1 MPREARL
8 HPTGRDEDIHVSLS
22 FLAHVSFPWGRKK
35 ALSNLP
41 PPDPASKHPNVS
53 SAVFP
58 SPDGNLNL
66 PDEQAVCFDTM
77 YYTSTTLAFEWWKQ
91 WSPVW
96 NIVGK
101 YARWAAPVRSMT
113 RSAVAKTLGIDPKD
127 LMKPS
132 IGDVDYNENDGV
144 NDHSTLAERD
154 EHDRILHPFI
164 VVHVRHGDFNN
175 ICGDEGDCLPA
186 LDIFATAVKQVQKEL
201 RQQKGIKVRDGDVI
215 VTSDE
220 TKNEWWDQVRAMGW
234 KRIESGLGLE
244 PQGKDLW
251 SVPWK

>member
-1 MPREARL
+1 
-8 HPTGRDEDIHVSLS
+8 
-22 FLAHVSFPWGRKK
+22 
-35 ALSNLP
+35 
-41 PPDPASKHPNVS
+41 
-53 SAVFP
+53 
-58 SPDGNLNL
+58 
-66 PDEQAVCFDTM
+66 
-77 YYTSTTLAFEWWKQ
+77 
-91 WSPVW
+91 
-96 NIVGK
+96 
-101 YARWAAPVRSMT
+101 MT

-201 RQQKGIKVRDGDVI
+201 RRQKGIKVRDGDVI